1 MEDLIIENKDDQMI
15 LRLNKKSFNEA
26 YLISLIKRLQ
36 IEQLVEKGGFTDD
49 IYDIAEKINK
59 DWWEKNGKDFLKN
72 I

>member
-36 IEQLVEKGGFTDD
+36 IEQLVQKAGFTDD